1 MKELK
6 ASMTMQEKLIGTL
19 KYIVGDMRKEIIAIA
34 NLLETEEQQEEM
46 LIYLANNYQNK
57 ELMRIDRL
65 LKKSLEIAEN

>member
-6 ASMTMQEKLIGTL
+6 SSMTMQEKLIGTL